1 MTEHAS
7 TRTDTRTSTVA
18 DAVGRTLA
26 TLGVQRAFGV
36 VGSGNYAVTNA
47 LVEAGVPFTAARHE
61 MGAACMADAFARVT
75 ASVSV
80 LSLHQG
86 CGLTNALT
94 GIAEAAKSH
103 SPVVVVVGDTA
114 RGDATS
120 NFDIDQD
127 ASVAALGAIP
137 MRVERA
143 ADAVRVAERAYRVAQ
158 HERATVVLSLPVDV
172 QEEPAPA
179 GDVVQPAS
187 HPVIRVDPEE
197 LRDAVA
203 LIENAQRP
211 VVLAGRGARH
221 AGPALRALAE
231 AAGALLTT
239 SATARGLFVGD
250 DWALDICGGFATEPA
265 ADLIRDADVI
275 IAVGVALTRWTTR
288 DGDLTANATIVQIDD
303 RPEAFG
309 RNEPVDLTVLGDA
322 RAVAEGM
329 AAALRAGG
337 ADARPGYRTP
347 AVRERVA
354 AARYWSQQPHE
365 PQRIE
370 GRVDPVELINELDAL
385 LPLERVVATDGGNVN
400 CYAGAHLRVPDERGY
415 VLPFAFQSIGLGLA
429 SAIGAAV
436 AQPHRLAVLGTGDGS
451 ILMTG
456 VELETAVRLGLGM
469 VIVVF
474 NDAAYGAEIHLYP
487 DDDPARH
494 EIVRFPDTDIA
505 AIARGYGCAAA
516 TVRSMD
522 DLGPLHDWLA
532 GPCDRPIVLDAK
544 ITGAPSWMMAR
555 RFH

>member
-1 MTEHAS
+1 MT
-7 TRTDTRTSTVA
+7 TKTTTVA
-18 DAVGRTLA
+18 DAIGRTLA
-26 TLGVQRAFGV
+26 TLGVERAFGV

-61 MGAACMADAFARVT
+61 MGAACMADAYARVT
-75 ASVSV
+75 ATVSV

-86 CGLTNALT
+86 CGLTNGLT

-103 SPVVVVVGDTA
+103 SPVVVIAGDTA
-114 RGDATS
+114 NGDTTS
-120 NFDIDQD
+120 NFYIDQD
-127 ASVAALGAIP
+127 ASVAALGAVP
-137 MRVERA
+137 MRVDRA
-143 ADAVRVAERAYRVAQ
+143 QDAVRVTERAYRVAL
-158 HERATVVLSLPVDV
+158 HDRRTVVLSLPVDV

-179 GDVVQPAS
+179 DDAVLARSLP
-187 HPVIRVDPEE
+187 PVRVDADDVRE
-197 LRDAVA
+197 AAA
-203 LIENAQRP
+203 LLARAERP

-221 AGPALRALAE
+221 AGPALRELAE
-231 AAGALLTT
+231 VAGALLTT

-275 IAVGVALTRWTTR
+275 IAFGVALTPWTTR
-288 DGDLTANATIVQIDD
+288 DGDLTAKATVVQVDD
-303 RPEAFG
+303 RPTAFG
-309 RNEPVDLTVLGDA
+309 MHEPVNLTVLGDV

-329 AAALRAGG
+329 TAALRASE
-337 ADARPGYRTP
+337 ADARVRYRTP
-347 AVRERVA
+347 DVRERVA
-354 AARYWSQQPHE
+354 AARYWSQQPHDPE
-365 PQRIE
+365 RVD
-370 GRVDPVELINELDAL
+370 GCVDPVELINALDEL

-429 SAIGAAV
+429 SAIGAAI
-436 AQPHRLAVLGTGDGS
+436 AQPERMPVLGTGDGS

-487 DDDPARH
+487 DDTPKRH

-505 AIARGYGCAAA
+505 AIARGYGCEGA
-516 TVRSMD
+516 TVRSLD
-522 DLGPLHDWLA
+522 DLAPLHAWLD
-532 GPCDRPIVLDAK
+532 GPRDRPIVLDAK